1 MKKLPILFM
10 LGLIFLGSCAKSK
23 IDRRNP
29 NYAKVDYESAR
40 NSFKPLPN
48 KLVDVSSTV
57 MASRSHL
64 GKKLYFEKQL
74 SADGTINCNSCHLL
88 DKYGV
93 DAGPTSSGIKG
104 QRGGRNSPTVYN
116 AGLNLS
122 EFWDGRAKDLKAQAK
137 GPVLNPVEMGMPSA
151 VAVVKKLKSLSGYTD
166 MFKASFP
173 KSKDPVTFDNMAEAI
188 AVFEKNLLTPSRFD
202 AYLKGNRE
210 ALTDDEKE
218 GLRTFMELGCV
229 SCHDGVN
236 IGGGSYQKIGAVVPY
251 DTKDLGRFEVTKDE
265 DDKFVFKVPT
275 LRNIAKTSPYFS
287 DGSIKTL
294 HEAVTLMGRHQLGV
308 DLKEGEIE
316 AIIAFLN
323 SLTGELPKLS
333 KM

>member
-1 MKKLPILFM
+1 MKKQPVLFM
-10 LGLIFLGSCAKSK
+10 AALLLLGSCAKSK
-23 IDRRNP
+23 IDRKNP
-29 NYAKVDYESAR
+29 NYAKVDYDSVR
-40 NSFKPLPN
+40 SSFEPLPD
-48 KLVDVSSTV
+48 KLVDVSSPV
-57 MASRSHL
+57 MAERSKL

-74 SADGTINCNSCHLL
+74 SVDGTISCNSCHLL

-93 DAGPTSSGIKG
+93 DNETTSPGVKG
-104 QRGGRNSPTVYN
+104 QRGERNSPTVYN
-116 AGLNLS
+116 AGLNIS
-122 EFWDGRAKDLKAQAK
+122 EFWDGRAKDLKEQAK
-137 GPVLNPVEMGMPSA
+137 GPILNPVEMAMPSE
-151 VAVVKKLKSLSGYTD
+151 VAVVKKLKSLNGYTD

-173 KSKDPVTFDNMAEAI
+173 KAKDPVTYDNMAEAI

-218 GLRTFMELGCV
+218 GLRTFMEVGCV
-229 SCHDGVN
+229 SCHDGAN

-251 DTKDLGRFEVTKDE
+251 DTKDVGRFAVTKDE
-265 DDKFVFKVPT
+265 DDKFVFKVPS
-275 LRNIAKTSPYFS
+275 LRNIVKTAPYFS

-294 HEAVTLMGRHQLGV
+294 HEAVTLMGRHQLGI

-323 SLTGELPKLS
+323 SLTGDLPKVS